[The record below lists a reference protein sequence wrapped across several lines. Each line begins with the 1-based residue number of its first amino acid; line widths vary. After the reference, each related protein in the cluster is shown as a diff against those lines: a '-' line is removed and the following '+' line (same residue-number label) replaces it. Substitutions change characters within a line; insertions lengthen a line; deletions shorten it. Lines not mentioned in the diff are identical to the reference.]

1 MEHSM
6 KKTLSWETREQL
18 KERLALLKK
27 EYAKTVHK
35 LQRAQKA
42 ERVRNHVK
50 STITHQNQLLE
61 EQSITQFET
70 GEASSFL
77 DTNQSS
83 SSHQRSQAPV
93 EESKERKSAVTFNL
107 EPEIIEVINS
117 PNVALTSTFEFA
129 EQPSAEPFPS
139 PVVETIP
146 ITNIN
151 SQVHSRLKL
160 KKKRS
165 CEVLRKEAASEQNES
180 LAADGKSC
188 DKEIEELNSP
198 VNKESVRSSIFNR
211 GKNVSKSVC
220 GGVKENVEHRIF
232 LGSPEGEEHFELLK
246 NGVQE
251 VKGNCL
257 TLPVSRT
264 MNGSVY
270 CSSGDKSTVVSTC
283 ENKAFRPRDLKVLTE
298 DAQQQQA
305 KQNCSEDLT
314 EALESNLANES
325 VMLDS
330 DCLQASTAVAE
341 VSEETSLNSCTLVEG
356 LLFPV
361 EYYVRTTR
369 RMTSCQRQVDL
380 DAVIH
385 SHLGKCR
392 NGGKGRYKKSTHE
405 QSNPVKGFPKA
416 EGELNNTLLLFNSQ
430 EDGIAG
436 SDAASSQQD
445 SIYPLNIDIDSQDIK
460 SNPEKRRNS
469 SREESIKSKLTDTEV
484 FKDEFVAWT
493 LNKPRIP
500 DVQCAMS
507 SKVQSKKESKEKASS
522 SCQPVSD
529 ANELCGSAAN
539 KLDGRVF
546 SNITD
551 FTMKSASLSQ
561 NDSDHNVDSLQ
572 NSESQTSDILVGP
585 FKEDSIDPSSEDTVL
600 TLSEHHLNLNS
611 DTDSQELIPETQQ
624 DLFFSTARKK
634 SFRGTRQSFPLGID
648 SKTEESLCQVSQPKR
663 RVRLS
668 KGNSYRKTRAS
679 SRKFNTGLDEGTLTC
694 SEPLL
699 PVKKPIIKKLFHSL
713 EVQDF
718 DLPDEEY
725 GQLKEKLRA
734 ETLKKSSHPLQYNMV
749 NGAVG
754 TQVKTENWDMGKCD
768 SPRSQDIS
776 QAVEKLEEHLLQKN
790 FDCKELNRTPEKP
803 ALNDVV
809 CPYGQKTPKPT
820 PNHKLSSSVLL
831 STPSCT
837 PQSGRVHQCEQGAIS
852 PVFPSLGFTPAFSSP
867 SLSQISCGNQN
878 SSQIGTLPHTCKDVK
893 NNSNC
898 DEDLQTSGEG
908 EVPLT
913 NGKGTP
919 SAREYL
925 EKEEQPAECCHVNQ
939 SEMVNEDNAVEFIEE
954 ENNDALTP
962 PLGNQLQQKPERQT
976 LHLISKIQN
985 PSTSC
990 IIDLC
995 TVFWMVKEAKTLCI
1009 ACACETAVFLWAP
1022 QQLNQWTNIH
1032 MWVFDKV
1039 PIIELIPIPDAVN
1052 ILCVAFGNLEIRE
1065 VKVLHSVERNCL
1077 EHTLL
1082 QTGDINALLGLP
1094 GRRLVCSC
1102 GTLQSQYIELN
1113 ILSKEGRRERCM
1125 QLVPP
1130 NEMVLAFSEVKGEA
1144 EALIGSTIMSNIVI
1158 WNLKTGHL
1166 LKKIHLSESYPGT
1179 VCQKAYSESGILF
1192 VLFSHRYVGNCDG
1205 SGGNRVCALRM
1216 VGVNPMNGKSRP
1228 VMSYMLPLEC
1238 HGRYLVGGVKD
1249 QSIAAIVTPGTL
1261 ILWDVLSGHIATIL
1275 HHGPNAYWSLFHWA
1289 EANSCLL
1296 ARKNDQTVYIY
1307 KYVGTGMDEV

>member
-1 MEHSM
+1 MEHTV
-6 KKTLSWETREQL
+6 KKPLSWETREQL

-50 STITHQNQLLE
+50 STIMHQNQLLE
-61 EQSITQFET
+61 EQSITQLKS

-77 DTNQSS
+77 DTRQSS
-83 SSHQRSQAPV
+83 SSCQRNRVPV
-93 EESKERKSAVTFNL
+93 EESKEKRSAVTFNL
-107 EPEIIEVINS
+107 EPEIIEVISS
-117 PNVALTSTFEFA
+117 PNVALASTFERA
-129 EQPSAEPFPS
+129 EDPSTDPTLS
-139 PVVETIP
+139 PVVQTIP
-146 ITNIN
+146 NAKTS

-165 CEVLRKEAASEQNES
+165 CEMLRKEAASEQNDF

-188 DKEIEELNSP
+188 DKEIEELDSP
-198 VNKESVRSSIFNR
+198 VNKEPVRSYNFDRDTNAT
-211 GKNVSKSVC
+211 KSVY
-220 GGVKENVEHRIF
+220 GDVKENVEHRIF
-232 LGSPEGEEHFELLK
+232 LGSPQGKEHFKSFK

-251 VKGNCL
+251 VEDDCL
-257 TLPVSRT
+257 TLPLGRT
-264 MNGSVY
+264 VNGSVY
-270 CSSGDKSTVVSTC
+270 CSSGDKTTGVSAC
-283 ENKAFRPRDLKVLTE
+283 ENKAFSSRDFKVLTE

-305 KQNCSEDLT
+305 KQNCSEDLF
-314 EALESNLANES
+314 EASESNLANKS
-325 VMLDS
+325 VVLNP
-330 DCLQASTAVAE
+330 DCLQESTAVAE
-341 VSEETSLNSCTLVEG
+341 ASEETPLNSCTLVEG

-369 RMTSCQRQVDL
+369 RMTNCRRQVDL

-392 NGGKGRYKKSTHE
+392 NGGKGRSRKLTRD

-416 EGELNNTLLLFNSQ
+416 EGELSNTLLLFNSQ
-430 EDGIAG
+430 EDGIAV
-436 SDAASSQQD
+436 SDADTSQLD
-445 SIYPLNIDIDSQDIK
+445 SLCPSNIGIDSQNIK
-460 SNPEKRRNS
+460 ASPERERKS
-469 SREESIKSKLTDTEV
+469 DREESTKSKLTDTEL
-484 FKDEFVAWT
+484 FKDELVEWT
-493 LNKPRIP
+493 LNNHRLP
-500 DVQCAMS
+500 DDIQCAMTS
-507 SKVQSKKESKEKASS
+507 EVQKERESKENESN
-522 SCQPVSD
+522 SCQSVSD
-529 ANELCGSAAN
+529 VNELCGSAVN
-539 KLDGRVF
+539 KLGARSF
-546 SNITD
+546 SNITN
-551 FTMKSASLSQ
+551 FTVKSSNLSQ
-561 NDSDHNVDSLQ
+561 NDSEHIVESLQ
-572 NSESQTSDILVGP
+572 NSESQTSDMLVGP
-585 FKEDSIDPSSEDTVL
+585 FKENSIDPSTVNEESIL
-600 TLSEHHLNLNS
+600 TLSEHHSGLNS
-611 DTDSQELIPETQQ
+611 ATDSQELIPETQQ
-624 DLFFSTARKK
+624 DSFFSTARKK
-634 SFRGTRQSFPLGID
+634 SFRRTRQSLPLGID
-648 SKTEESLCQVSQPKR
+648 SYTEESLCQVSQPKR

-668 KGNSYRKTRAS
+668 KGNSYRRTRAGL
-679 SRKFNTGLDEGTLTC
+679 RKLNTGLEEGTLTC

-699 PVKKPIIKKLFHSL
+699 SVKKPVVKKLFHSL

-734 ETLKKSSHPLQYNMV
+734 ESLRKLLLPSQHNMF
-749 NGAVG
+749 NCAME
-754 TQVKTENWDMGKCD
+754 TQVKTENGDMGKCD
-768 SPRSQDIS
+768 SPHSQNS
-776 QAVEKLEEHLLQKN
+776 KQAVENFEELHLQKSL
-790 FDCKELNRTPEKP
+790 DCKEINRTAEKP
-803 ALNDVV
+803 ASDDVI
-809 CPYGQKTPKPT
+809 CPSGQKTPKT
-820 PNHKLSSSVLL
+820 ASNYKLSSSVLL

-837 PQSGRVHQCEQGAIS
+837 PQVGRVHQSEQDASS
-852 PVFPSLGFTPAFSSP
+852 PVFPSLGFTPASS
-867 SLSQISCGNQN
+867 SAKHSQNSCGNQN
-878 SSQIGTLPHTCKDVK
+878 SSQTDILSQ
-893 NNSNC
+893 NNDSNC
-898 DEDLQTSGEG
+898 EEELQTSVEG

-919 SAREYL
+919 SAMEYP
-925 EKEEQPAECCHVNQ
+925 EKEEQPAQCCHVSQ
-939 SEMVNEDNAVEFIEE
+939 SEVVDEDCAVECIEE
-954 ENNDALTP
+954 
-962 PLGNQLQQKPERQT
+962 
-976 LHLISKIQN
+976 N

-995 TVFWMVKEAKTLCI
+995 TVFWMVKEAKMSCI

-1052 ILCVAFGNLEIRE
+1052 ILCVAFGSLEIRE
-1065 VKVLHSVERNCL
+1065 VKVLHSVDRNCL

-1082 QTGDINALLGLP
+1082 QTGDINAVLGLP

-1102 GTLQSQYIELN
+1102 GTLQSQHIELN
-1113 ILSKEGRRERCM
+1113 ILSKEGRSERRM

-1192 VLFSHRYVGNCDG
+1192 ILLTHRYVGTCDR
-1205 SGGNRVCALRM
+1205 SGGNRICVLRM
-1216 VGVNPMNGKSRP
+1216 VGVNPMNGKSKP
-1228 VMSYMLPLEC
+1228 VMSYMLPQEC

-1261 ILWDVLSGHIATIL
+1261 ILWDVLSGHISTVL
-1275 HHGPNAYWSLFHWA
+1275 HHGPNAFWSLFHWA

-1307 KYVGTGMDEV
+1307 KYMGARLNDV